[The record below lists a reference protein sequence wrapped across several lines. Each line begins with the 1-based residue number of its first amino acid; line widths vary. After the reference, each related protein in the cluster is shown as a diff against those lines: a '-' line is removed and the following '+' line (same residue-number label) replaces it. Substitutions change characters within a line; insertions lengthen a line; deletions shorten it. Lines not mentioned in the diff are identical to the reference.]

1 MSVPAPRLKYSA
13 PSMPHGEASPKSAAC
28 RAIAPG
34 TSILMGTCSFVM
46 CMMVSFVGRCG
57 EFGVASDRFDDTV
70 VGRPRQQC
78 LDLVE
83 MARRNHVLGHV
94 LVVCLQ
100 RGPLLEKHVFG
111 GIVLAPVHLEGLTSF
126 GLAAEVAALLQQ
138 RQQFFGVPLGRLEVD
153 DDGHAHTARLLGS
166 STMGFAT
173 KVQSSAVVTDL
184 CESTWTLHLQPKG
197 HICEGCKGATAS
209 PPAGHRGGASEPRSP
224 PPPR

>member
-13 PSMPHGEASPKSAAC
+13 PSMPHREASPKSAAC

-34 TSILMGTCSFVM
+34 TSILTGTCSFVM
-46 CMMVSFVGRCG
+46 CMMVSFVL
-57 EFGVASDRFDDTV
+57 DRLNDTV

-100 RGPLLEKHVFG
+100 RGPLLEEHVFG

-126 GLAAEVAALLQQ
+126 GLAAEVA
-138 RQQFFGVPLGRLEVD
+138 
-153 DDGHAHTARLLGS
+153 S
-166 STMGFAT
+166 
-173 KVQSSAVVTDL
+173 
-184 CESTWTLHLQPKG
+184 
-197 HICEGCKGATAS
+197 
-209 PPAGHRGGASEPRSP
+209 
-224 PPPR
+224 